1 MAKGY
6 DNPMLPLRYV
16 ANMFKEQTLDAIEN
30 NLMTQKIW
38 PYEVYPG
45 YKMTN
50 DRRRQEG
57 GWFSTGQGARS
68 FEGSVIEADENSGRV
83 LMKFRYN
90 DYMDFVDM
98 GVGAGRKATDVDR
111 AKKANYRRRYI
122 NKWIPSA
129 GASHRPAISM
139 EFRHLAS
146 RIQSYCFDFYGTELE
161 YRVLNTFDGL
171 TLNVTP

>member
-1 MAKGY
+1 MARGY
-6 DNPMLPLRYV
+6 DNPTLPLRYV

-50 DRRRQEG
+50 DRRKQEG

-68 FEGSVIEADENSGRV
+68 FEGHVVEADEDKGRV
-83 LMKFRYN
+83 TLSFRYN
-90 DYMDFVDM
+90 EYMKFVDM
-98 GVGAGRKATDVDR
+98 GVGAGRKADDVER
-111 AKKANYRRRYI
+111 AKKANYKRRYI

-129 GASHRPAISM
+129 GVSHRPAISM

-146 RIQSYCFDFYGTELE
+146 RLQSYCYDFYGNELE

-171 TLNVTP
+171 GVVINP

>member
-1 MAKGY
+1 MARGY

-50 DRRRQEG
+50 ERRRQEG
-57 GWFSTGQGARS
+57 GWYSTGQGARS
-68 FEGSVIEADENSGRV
+68 FEGSVIEADENTGRV
-83 LMKFRYN
+83 TLSFRYN
-90 DYMDFVDM
+90 DYMKFVDM
-98 GVGAGRKATDVDR
+98 GVGAGRKAEDVDR

-122 NKWIPSA
+122 NKWIPAA
-129 GASHRPAISM
+129 GVSHRPAISM

-146 RIQSYCFDFYGTELE
+146 RLQSYCYDFYGNELE
-161 YRVLNTFDGL
+161 YRVLNTFEGL
-171 TLNVTP
+171 SINVTP

>member
-1 MAKGY
+1 MARGY

-50 DRRRQEG
+50 DRRKQEG

-68 FEGSVIEADENSGRV
+68 FEGHVVDADEDKGRV
-83 LMKFRYN
+83 TLSFRYN
-90 DYMDFVDM
+90 EYMKFVDM
-98 GVGAGRKATDVDR
+98 GVGAGRKADDVER
-111 AKKANYRRRYI
+111 TKKANYKRRYI

-129 GASHRPAISM
+129 GVSHRPAISM

-146 RIQSYCFDFYGTELE
+146 RLQSYCYDFYGNELE
-161 YRVLNTFDGL
+161 YRALNTFDGL
-171 TLNVTP
+171 GVVITP

>member
-57 GWFSTGQGARS
+57 SWYSTGAGARS
-68 FEGSVIEADENSGRV
+68 FAGSVIEADENTGRV
-83 LMKFRYN
+83 TMSFRYN
-90 DYMDFVDM
+90 DYMQYVDI
-98 GVGAGRKATDVDR
+98 GVGAGRKAEDVER
-111 AKKANYRRRYI
+111 AKKANYKRRYI

-129 GASHRPAISM
+129 GIAHRPAIMM
-139 EFRHLAS
+139 EMRHLAT
-146 RIQSYCFDFYGTELE
+146 RLQSYCHDFYGNEME
-161 YRVLNTFDGL
+161 YRILNTFDDL
-171 TLNVTP
+171 HVQVTP